1 MILVVDD
8 DEQLRELL
16 EAALADCGYR
26 VETAVD
32 GADAYRHLKTEDC
45 RCMLLDIN
53 MPRINGIELL
63 LLMQSE
69 GLDVPT
75 ILMAGHGDYDD
86 EELKQ
91 FESVRKFMPKPFS
104 MAELTEAI
112 QTHARKF

>member
-26 VETAVD
+26 VETAID

-75 ILMAGHGDYDD
+75 ILMADHGDFDD
-86 EELKQ
+86 AELKQ
-91 FESVRKFMPKPFS
+91 FESVCKFMPKPFS
-104 MAELTEAI
+104 MVELMEAI